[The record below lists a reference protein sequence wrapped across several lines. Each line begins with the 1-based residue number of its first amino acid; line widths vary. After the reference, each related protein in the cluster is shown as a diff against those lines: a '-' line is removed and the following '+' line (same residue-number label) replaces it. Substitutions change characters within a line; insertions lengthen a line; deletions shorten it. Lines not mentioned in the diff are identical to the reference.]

1 MNNTSFDNISL
12 QQANEKISQRFITAV
27 YGWMVAALAI
37 SGVAAFAVFNSRTLA
52 RFILGSNFTFM
63 GLILAEFALV
73 IILSAGIRKMSFTA
87 AAASFVI
94 YSIINGLTLS
104 VVLFIYTGTSI
115 ARIFVITA
123 LMFGA
128 MSVYGATTKNN
139 LQSAG
144 KYLMMALT
152 GLIIASIVNWLMR
165 SSSLDWLIS
174 FVGVGVFTGLTAYDT
189 QKITQAARYAQDNE
203 NFKKVAIIGALEL
216 YLDFVNIFLDLLRLF
231 GKRR

>member
-1 MNNTSFDNISL
+1 
-12 QQANEKISQRFITAV
+12 
-27 YGWMVAALAI
+27 
-37 SGVAAFAVFNSRTLA
+37 
-52 RFILGSNFTFM
+52 
-63 GLILAEFALV
+63 
-73 IILSAGIRKMSFTA
+73 
-87 AAASFVI
+87 
-94 YSIINGLTLS
+94 
-104 VVLFIYTGTSI
+104 
-115 ARIFVITA
+115 
-123 LMFGA
+123 
-128 MSVYGATTKNN
+128 
-139 LQSAG
+139 
-144 KYLMMALT
+144 MMALT

>member
-12 QQANEKISQRFITAV
+12 QQANEKITQRFITAV

-37 SGVAAFAVFNSRTLA
+37 SGIVAFAVFNNRALAAFIFGSR
-52 RFILGSNFTFM
+52 FTFM
-63 GLILAEFALV
+63 GLIIAELALV
-73 IILSAGIRKMSFTA
+73 FILSAGIRKMSFTA